1 MAAQS
6 ETEKISCKKNIVNFF
21 VRAIYPKDDVLVFV
35 VAVGVRWKAE
45 DASSRVYS

>member
-6 ETEKISCKKNIVNFF
+6 ETEQISCKKKMSTFLF
-21 VRAIYPKDDVLVFV
+21 GLYPKDDVLVFI